1 MQSLLAAWRVSLHR
15 TRADWPIVTAAGLI
29 ALLAA
34 TLLAAG
40 PIYSSAVSQAGL
52 HRLLE
57 NAPVTDANIEVVGRV
72 DTADAATTNDAVV
85 EVLRGTIGAA
95 GIDIV
100 AAGLSETFTLPGQD
114 PDNIRDLATLGF
126 VQGVEDHATL
136 VSGTWPA
143 EPGPDGPIE
152 VAVLEPIAEALG
164 LSTGDDLPLV
174 SRRDEDVT
182 VPATVVGLY
191 RPTDPADPFWWND
204 ATLLEGLEESASY
217 RTFGPLL
224 TTPNALIQR
233 VTDGSVRLTWHGYPR
248 IQSIRISQLDGMQAR
263 LGQLSTRIGAALPGD
278 FGTVETGLPAILE
291 ETERSLLVSRTGVL
305 LLMAQLAILAAYAIA
320 LTADLIVDHR
330 RLDTALMRSRGGG
343 PLQVGALAFAEALL
357 LALPAGLLGPWLAA
371 AALRLFNVAGP
382 LAGIGLEIEPAI
394 TADAYVAAGAAA
406 IGCAVLLVMPTLLA
420 ARSYAAERSG
430 RARQETRNLGQR
442 LGLDIAL
449 LAVTGIA
456 LWQLRLYG
464 APLTRSVQGTLGLDP
479 LLVAAPAIGILAGS
493 VVALRLVPLLAT
505 AADALT
511 ARGRTLVTS
520 LGARQLAR
528 RPLRYT
534 RAALLLMLA
543 MSMGVFA
550 VSYATTW
557 GSSQRDQ
564 ADFLVGADLRIDPL
578 RGPSS
583 LPTWSL
589 DTAYAGIDGVVTA
602 SPVERQSVRISQTAA
617 TGEVVALDAT
627 AAGSVVFLRG
637 DQTET
642 DLATLLQPL
651 AEARPTIALAGIP
664 GEPQQLAAEVTVSIE
679 ELAGLGADPETGE
692 TTLIPM
698 PVSELDGQST
708 LAPIATVRDARGLL
722 HRFPGDA
729 VPLENGT
736 QQVSMPLYPSSG
748 RAQAAMQAAAA
759 TLAFPIELVALDVVV
774 SIPSGWQAT
783 SGEIE
788 LDEVW
793 ASDSRDGSAP
803 GRLDLD
809 APGAWQL
816 GWAQG
821 DGDAIDFAPDSLA
834 SERGMRFGAAAGDA
848 GAGPFGAL
856 QGMDQFGRG
865 VTVSFTPVSVL
876 GLGAFELPAIVN
888 RPFLETAGAAI
899 GDRVAMPIGGAV
911 RQVLVTGEIGSFP
924 TTAATDPVAI
934 VDLPTLGLLRFGS
947 SRGAGVPA
955 EWWLDV
961 EDLAVGQAFETA
973 TSGPFAGANVM
984 GRVETRERLSADPL
998 ALAMIGALSL
1008 GSVVAALFAIIGLAV
1023 NAAVSA
1029 RQRRT
1034 EFALLRALGLSP
1046 DQLAGWLWLE
1056 NGSLVLVSLAAGTA
1070 LGLVIGWVVLP
1081 FVTVTQQA
1089 VTPFPPVIVEV
1100 PWLSIGILEG
1110 ASAIAL
1116 AVTLFVLARIMRRT
1130 GLGSVLR
1137 MGED

>member
-651 AEARPTIALAGIP
+651 AKARPTIALAGIP

-759 TLAFPIELVALDVVV
+759 SPGLPDRAGGTRRGREHSERLAGNVGRDRAGRGLGERLPRRIGPRAARPGRPRGLAAWLGTGRRRCDRFRARQPRERARHAVWRRSWRCGCRALRSPAGHGPVRAGCDRQLHPGIR
-774 SIPSGWQAT
+774 S
-783 SGEIE
+783 
-788 LDEVW
+788 W
-793 ASDSRDGSAP
+793 AWSLRAAGDREPAISRDGRRGDRRSGRDADRRSRQAGPRHGRDRFVPDHRRNGPRGHRRPADARAAALRIQSRSRRP
-803 GRLDLD
+803 GRMV
-809 APGAWQL
+809 ARC
-816 GWAQG
+816 
-821 DGDAIDFAPDSLA
+821 
-834 SERGMRFGAAAGDA
+834 RG
-848 GAGPFGAL
+848 P
-856 QGMDQFGRG
+856 RG
-865 VTVSFTPVSVL
+865 GS
-876 GLGAFELPAIVN
+876 GL
-888 RPFLETAGAAI
+888 
-899 GDRVAMPIGGAV
+899 
-911 RQVLVTGEIGSFP
+911 
-924 TTAATDPVAI
+924 
-934 VDLPTLGLLRFGS
+934 
-947 SRGAGVPA
+947 
-955 EWWLDV
+955 
-961 EDLAVGQAFETA
+961 
-973 TSGPFAGANVM
+973 
-984 GRVETRERLSADPL
+984 
-998 ALAMIGALSL
+998 
-1008 GSVVAALFAIIGLAV
+1008 
-1023 NAAVSA
+1023 
-1029 RQRRT
+1029 
-1034 EFALLRALGLSP
+1034 
-1046 DQLAGWLWLE
+1046 
-1056 NGSLVLVSLAAGTA
+1056 
-1070 LGLVIGWVVLP
+1070 
-1081 FVTVTQQA
+1081 
-1089 VTPFPPVIVEV
+1089 
-1100 PWLSIGILEG
+1100 
-1110 ASAIAL
+1110 
-1116 AVTLFVLARIMRRT
+1116 
-1130 GLGSVLR
+1130 
-1137 MGED
+1137 